1 MDDLELVFKAS
12 QEELWAEEGKSGKRL
27 ELPLSFW
34 RALSEGLRAAGY
46 PQFAAAIDQAVSAA
60 QARERLLSEK
70 MRCMEPL
77 YDQEAQA
84 RCQAILAEDLRP
96 EDRA

>member
-1 MDDLELVFKAS
+1 MVLKAS
-12 QEELWAEEGKSGKRL
+12 QEELRVEEGKSGKKL
-27 ELPLSFW
+27 ELPFSFW
-34 RALSEGLRAAGY
+34 RALSEGLRTAGY

-84 RCQAILAEDLRP
+84 RCQALLSEDLRP
-96 EDRA
+96 EGRA